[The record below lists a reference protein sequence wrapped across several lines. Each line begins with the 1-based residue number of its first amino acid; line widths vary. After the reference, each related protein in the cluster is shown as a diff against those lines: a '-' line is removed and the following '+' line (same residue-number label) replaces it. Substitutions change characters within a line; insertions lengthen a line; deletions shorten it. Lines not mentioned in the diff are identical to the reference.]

1 MKKLIFTLS
10 LLASLAFTSN
20 QVQALAL
27 TVTPTPE
34 KIHPGDPLVVTV
46 GVTGLHSQ
54 ISANSQVDSL
64 LAAYSFDLRYSPG
77 DLWFPLG
84 GSQAYNHLG
93 DPTTD
98 VLFSID
104 YLTDPGIIHF
114 AAASLLMDQ
123 TALAL
128 AQSDASGNLLDSFPL
143 VDFLFYGQ
151 PTGPHFSYL
160 WAENPILGDFLGD
173 PVPLL
178 DLAGAPIL
186 DTSGNVM
193 AAPVGNGFAVVRIP
207 EPATPALLLFGFSLL
222 LAYARQSHLR

>member
-27 TVTPTPE
+27 TITPKPE
-34 KIHPGDPLVVTV
+34 KIHPGDPLEVIV

-54 ISANSQVDSL
+54 LSANSQVNSL
-64 LAAYSFDLRYSPG
+64 LGAYSFDLRYSPG

-84 GSQAYNHLG
+84 SSYAYNHLG
-93 DPTTD
+93 DPIQD
-98 VLFSID
+98 VVYSID
-104 YLTDPGIIHF
+104 YLSDPGVIHF
-114 AAASLLMDQ
+114 AASSLLVDQ
-123 TALAL
+123 AALAL

-143 VDFLFYGQ
+143 VNFLFYGQ

-207 EPATPALLLFGFSLL
+207 EPATPALVLIGFGLL
-222 LAYARQSHLR
+222 LAYARRSRLR